1 MKFMLP
7 IPFNGIIRTFIIL
20 IIRTLVVGI
29 LFFSPSIKA
38 VGNEELKIG
47 VVSEFETLN
56 PILNSTA
63 VGNYMMYFSYR
74 PMVYLNNE
82 NKFAPLIVKKI
93 PNLNDK
99 SVKVI
104 SENNLKKIIT
114 EWEFVDGIKWG
125 DGVPITCK
133 DLKFSWQVGLSKNIT
148 LSSRDEYEN
157 IETIEWDPKSPTK
170 CSVKF
175 KEAKWDFFINMPS
188 VLPSHLE
195 EEIFNKFSKEKE
207 GYDRNTLYQKDPTKK
222 GLWNGPYRVSEVKLG
237 SHIILVPNENF
248 YGKKPKIKKIVIQI
262 IPNSGT
268 LEANLRSKNLDKI
281 SRMGL
286 TMDQALAFE
295 KKIKSENLPYKMIFQ
310 DGVTY
315 GHMDVNLSHP
325 ILSDL
330 SVRKALSYGLNK
342 EELVKSVFEGKVTV
356 AHHLISPLDR
366 LYTEDKK
373 IITIYE
379 SDKRKAKKLL
389 DEAGWKLG
397 ADNYRYKNGQKLSF
411 TLVTS
416 AGLKANETIQAML
429 QSQWKQIGVDLKLKT
444 ELARFLFSEILPKR
458 KFDMAFFSWSSFP
471 EISSKA
477 VLRSNN
483 IPNEKNTWTGQNFT
497 GFKSDK
503 VDKLVD
509 DYESEF
515 DFEKRKKISY
525 EILKEYTEQIPVISL
540 YFRGESAV
548 IPKDMK
554 NFKLTGH
561 KFYESLNAEDWEF

>member
-1 MKFMLP
+1 MK
-7 IPFNGIIRTFIIL
+7 FIIL
-20 IIRTLVVGI
+20 GPINWVIRNFASLFIRTLTVGVLI
-29 LFFSPSIKA
+29 FSPSLMA

-93 PNLNDK
+93 PNLKDK
-99 SVKVI
+99 SVKI
-104 SENNLKKIIT
+104 ITENNSKKIIA
-114 EWEFVDGIKWG
+114 EWEFIDGLKWG
-125 DGVPITCK
+125 DGTLITCK

-148 LSSRDEYEN
+148 LSSRDAYEN
-157 IETIEWDPKSPTK
+157 IEAVEWDKQTPTK

-175 KEAKWDFFINMPS
+175 KEAKWDFFINMPE

-195 EEIFNKFSKEKE
+195 EEVFNKFSKEKE

-281 SRMGL
+281 SRIGL

-295 KKIKSENLPYKMIFQ
+295 KKIKSEKLPYNMIFQ

-315 GHMDVNLSHP
+315 GHMDVNLAHP

-330 SVRKALSYGLNK
+330 RVRKALSYGLNK

-356 AHHLISPLDR
+356 AHHLTSPLDR

-397 ADNYRYKNGQKLSF
+397 PDNYRYKNGQKLSF

-416 AGLKANETIQAML
+416 AGLKANETIQAIL

-458 KFDMAFFSWSSFP
+458 KFDMAFFSWASFP
-471 EISSKA
+471 EMSSQS
-477 VLRSNN
+477 VLRSSN
-483 IPNEKNTWTGQNFT
+483 IPNEKNTWTGQNFS
-497 GFKSDK
+497 GFKSEK

-509 DYESEF
+509 EYEGEF
-515 DFEKRKKISY
+515 DFEKRKKITY
-525 EILKEYTEQIPVISL
+525 EILKEYTDQIPVIPL